1 MAEDNNR
8 ESKKPFI
15 PPHNDCM
22 NTDKK
27 ENKRLREKIERNP
40 KVGHPIEYAGKVMI
54 RWVVDSIRRRRMKQN
69 DENAE

>member
-1 MAEDNNR
+1 
-8 ESKKPFI
+8 
-15 PPHNDCM
+15 M
-22 NTDKK
+22 NTDKE

-40 KVGHPIEYAGKVMI
+40 KIGHPIEYAGKVMI